1 MLTDHFAES
10 AAAEVALVYR
20 TVRHNQS
27 YNSLNCTTKLLSVV
41 FKEPPAAKHIRC
53 GRMKSSK
60 IVSQVL
66 APEASQ
72 QVCCTEFYGRIRVAD
87 C

>member
-66 APEASQ
+66 APEAPNRYVVLNFMVES
-72 QVCCTEFYGRIRVAD
+72 G
-87 C
+87 